1 MTPSDDRSEAEN
13 RAIQMA
19 SRPSLIERAY
29 QLARSG
35 DYPRLVLVKAALRR
49 EGYEQI
55 TAHFAGSATSK
66 ALRIIC
72 EEAYRLKQASGAGKP
87 E

>member
-1 MTPSDDRSEAEN
+1 ML
-13 RAIQMA
+13 
-19 SRPSLIERAY
+19 SRPSVIERAY

-35 DYPRLVLVKAALRR
+35 DYPKLVLVKAELRK

-66 ALRIIC
+66 ALRVIC
-72 EEAYRLKQASGAGKP
+72 EEAYRLKHAQESDRLG
-87 E
+87 